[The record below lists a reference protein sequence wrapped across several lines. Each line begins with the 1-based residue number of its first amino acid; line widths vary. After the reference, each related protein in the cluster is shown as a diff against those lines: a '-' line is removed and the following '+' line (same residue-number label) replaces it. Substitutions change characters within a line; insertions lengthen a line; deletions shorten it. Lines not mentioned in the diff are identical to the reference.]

1 MKFFSTGSGRWQ
13 TENPQFVILQ
23 AWKQEMYSIACSC
36 CDKRLRNF
44 EELVKH
50 TLWNTL
56 SVTISTNWINNTFLF
71 ITATWNINTHVFFNA
86 LFHLL
91 LFAEGSVA
99 WLLNMTVNLPWIY
112 LFWYILFSG
121 IYWYE
126 IHFQF
131 LHERPNA

>member
-1 MKFFSTGSGRWQ
+1 MQWAQLKYMLCDEIFSTGLGRWQ
-13 TENPQFVILQ
+13 TENLQFVILQ
-23 AWKQEMYSIACSC
+23 AWKQEMYAIACSDC
-36 CDKRLRNF
+36 GNRLRNF

-56 SVTISTNWINNTFLF
+56 SVTISTDWINNTFLF

-99 WLLNMTVNLPWIY
+99 WLLNMTANLPKINLLWS
-112 LFWYILFSG
+112 ILFSG
-121 IYWYE
+121 IYW
-126 IHFQF
+126 H
-131 LHERPNA
+131 